1 MARRLSRMAAR
12 VAEKGGDIVKQGA
25 IATVAG
31 TIERCNYRAGDDQ
44 KGPSLWML
52 VAFPSSN
59 PKAQYPDRLSLS
71 AFGKKASEYGPIV
84 GEGMLI
90 EASCSVR
97 PRTIK
102 QEDGGRRYECEFI
115 IESLRTEDDQRDP
128 RNERPPPKA
137 APQRPRPSPAAN
149 GPRLAGDFSTDFDH
163 DGDIPF

>member
-1 MARRLSRMAAR
+1 M
-12 VAEKGGDIVKQGA
+12 KQGA
-25 IATVAG
+25 IATVTG
-31 TIERCNYRAGDDQ
+31 TIEKCNYREGDDQ
-44 KGPSLWML
+44 KGPSLWIL

-71 AFGKKASEYGPIV
+71 AFGKKASGYGPIV

-115 IESLRTEDDQRDP
+115 VESLRTEDDQREP
-128 RNERPPPKA
+128 RNERQAPKA
-137 APQRPRPSPAAN
+137 APQRPRP
-149 GPRLAGDFSTDFDH
+149 DH
-163 DGDIPF
+163 RAPVPPKYDDDPDADIPF